1 MGASQVQRFP
11 VDDVGDRELWGDVQR
26 GDRDAFTAL
35 YHRHAEAVWQ
45 HACRLTASASA
56 AEDVLAATFLTAW
69 RRRAGIT
76 FAAGSARPWL
86 LAVAAN
92 EARTEWRRTTRH
104 RRLTDR
110 VGPAPDVDDHAD
122 GVVASLDDRRRV
134 LRALAAIEKLPT
146 AQREVVT
153 LCLVG
158 EVSQVDAARVLR
170 IPEATLRSHLHRA
183 RTRLRTMLLEDVR

>member
-1 MGASQVQRFP
+1 MGASQVERFP
-11 VDDVGDRELWGDVQR
+11 VDDVGDRELWDEVQR
-26 GDRDAFTAL
+26 GDREAFTAL

-69 RRRAGIT
+69 RRRDGVVLTAD
-76 FAAGSARPWL
+76 SARPWL

-92 EARTEWRRTTRH
+92 EARTEWRRTGRL
-104 RRLTDR
+104 RRLGNR
-110 VGPAPDVDDHAD
+110 LGPAPDVDDHAD
-122 GVVASLDDRRRV
+122 SVVTSLDDRRRV
-134 LRALAAIEKLPT
+134 LRVRAAIEKLPT

-158 EVSQVDAARVLR
+158 EVSQVDAARVLGM
-170 IPEATLRSHLHRA
+170 PEATLRSHLRRA
-183 RTRLRTMLLEDVR
+183 RTRLRTMLLEEVR